1 MKVLTKIMGKII
13 RFLQVYQ
20 SIVIGGIIIAFST
33 ALLINSSTIRIDKFS
48 SSPVDNAAF
57 LPRLIFGVLIVIGIV
72 MIVQG
77 IQDIKKNKKKL
88 LEGEALE
95 KASRETLRS
104 LGALCILLIYI
115 LCFKPVGFII
125 SSILFLVGMMFYMT
139 KKEDR
144 KPILFIIISVVMT
157 LVVYFCFKQFLYI
170 YLPAGILKGVL

>member
-13 RFLQVYQ
+13 RFLQLYQ
-20 SIVIGGIIIAFST
+20 NIVIGVIVIAFSV
-33 ALLINSSTIRIDKFS
+33 AMLINSATIRVDKFS

-57 LPRLIFGVLIVIGIV
+57 LPRLIFGILIVIGIV
-72 MIVQG
+72 LVIMG
-77 IQDIKKNKKKL
+77 IQDIKPNRKKL

-95 KASRETLRS
+95 KASKETLRS
-104 LGALCILLIYI
+104 LGALLMLAAYI

-125 SSILFLVGMMFYMT
+125 SSIVYLIAMMYYMT

-144 KPILFIIISVVMT
+144 KPILFIIISVAMT
-157 LVVYFCFKQFLYI
+157 LIVYFCFKQFLYI

>member
-33 ALLINSSTIRIDKFS
+33 AMLINSSTIRIDKFS

-57 LPRLIFGVLIVIGIV
+57 LPRLIFGILIVVGIV
-72 MIVQG
+72 MIIQG
-77 IQDIKKNKKKL
+77 IQDIKKNKQKL

-144 KPILFIIISVVMT
+144 KPIVFIIISVVMT
-157 LVVYFCFKQFLYI
+157 LVVYFCFKKFLYI

>member
-1 MKVLTKIMGKII
+1 MKALTKIMGKII

-20 SIVIGGIIIAFST
+20 GIVIGAIVIAFST
-33 ALLINSSTIRIDKFS
+33 GLLINSATIRVDKFS

-57 LPRLIFGVLIVIGIV
+57 MPRLIFGILIVIGIV
-72 MIVQG
+72 MIIQG

-104 LGALCILLIYI
+104 LGALCILLLYI

-144 KPILFIIISVVMT
+144 KPIVFIIISVVMT
-157 LVVYFCFKQFLYI
+157 LVVYFCFKKFLYI

>member
-20 SIVIGGIIIAFST
+20 NIVIGGIIIAFSV
-33 ALLINSSTIRIDKFS
+33 AMLINSATIRVDKFS

-57 LPRLIFGVLIVIGIV
+57 LPRLIFGILIVVGIV

-77 IQDIKKNKKKL
+77 IQDIKKNRKKL

-104 LGALCILLIYI
+104 LGALCILLVYI

-144 KPILFIIISVVMT
+144 KPIVFIIISVVMT
-157 LVVYFCFKQFLYI
+157 LVVYFCFKKFLYI

>member
-20 SIVIGGIIIAFST
+20 NIVIGGIIIAFSG
-33 ALLINSSTIRIDKFS
+33 AMLFASTSIRVDKFS

-57 LPRLIFGVLIVIGIV
+57 LPRLIFGILIVIGIV
-72 MIVQG
+72 LIVMG
-77 IQDIKKNKKKL
+77 AQDMKKNKAKV

-95 KASRETLRS
+95 KASVETLRS
-104 LGALCILLIYI
+104 LGALLLLAAYI

-125 SSILFLVGMMFYMT
+125 SSIVFLIGMMFYMT

-144 KPILFIIISVVMT
+144 KPILFIVISVAMT
-157 LVVYFCFKQFLYI
+157 LIVYFCFKQFLYI

>member
-1 MKVLTKIMGKII
+1 MKALTKIMGKII

-20 SIVIGGIIIAFST
+20 NIVIGGIVIAFSV
-33 ALLINSSTIRIDKFS
+33 AMLFASSSIRVDKFS

-57 LPRLIFGVLIVIGIV
+57 LPRLIFGVLIVIGVVLII
-72 MIVQG
+72 MG
-77 IQDIKKNKKKL
+77 IQDIKKNKEKL

-95 KASRETLRS
+95 KVSKETLRS
-104 LGALCILLIYI
+104 LGALLMLAVYI

-125 SSILFLVGMMFYMT
+125 SSIVYLVAMMFYMT

-144 KPILFIIISVVMT
+144 KPIVFIIISVVMT

>member
-20 SIVIGGIIIAFST
+20 NIVIGGIIIAFSV
-33 ALLINSSTIRIDKFS
+33 AMLINSATIRVDKFS

-57 LPRLIFGVLIVIGIV
+57 LPRLIFGILIVVGIV
-72 MIVQG
+72 MIIQG
-77 IQDIKKNKKKL
+77 IQDIKKNKQKL
-88 LEGEALE
+88 LLV
-95 KASRETLRS
+95 
-104 LGALCILLIYI
+104 YI

-125 SSILFLVGMMFYMT
+125 SSILFLIGMMFYMT

-144 KPILFIIISVVMT
+144 KPIVFIVISVAMT
-157 LVVYFCFKQFLYI
+157 LVVYFCFKKFLYI

>member
-104 LGALCILLIYI
+104 LGALCILLVYI

-144 KPILFIIISVVMT
+144 KPIVFIIISVVMT
-157 LVVYFCFKQFLYI
+157 LVVYFCFKKFLYI

>member
-1 MKVLTKIMGKII
+1 MKALTKIMGKII

-20 SIVIGGIIIAFST
+20 NIVIGGIIIAFSV
-33 ALLINSSTIRIDKFS
+33 AMLINSSTIRIDKFS

-57 LPRLIFGVLIVIGIV
+57 LPRLIFGVLIVIGVVLII
-72 MIVQG
+72 MG
-77 IQDIKKNKKKL
+77 IQDIKKNKEKL

-95 KASRETLRS
+95 KVSKETLRS
-104 LGALCILLIYI
+104 LGALLMLAVYI

-125 SSILFLVGMMFYMT
+125 SSIVYLVAMMFYMT

-144 KPILFIIISVVMT
+144 KPIVFIIISVVMT

>member
-1 MKVLTKIMGKII
+1 MKALTKIMGKII

-20 SIVIGGIIIAFST
+20 NIVIGGIVIAFSV
-33 ALLINSSTIRIDKFS
+33 AMLFASSSIRVDKFS

-57 LPRLIFGVLIVIGIV
+57 LPRLIFGVLIVIGVVLII
-72 MIVQG
+72 MG
-77 IQDIKKNKKKL
+77 IQDIKKNKEKL

-95 KASRETLRS
+95 KVSKETLRS
-104 LGALCILLIYI
+104 LGALLMLAVYI

-125 SSILFLVGMMFYMT
+125 SSIVYLVAMMFYMT

>member
-1 MKVLTKIMGKII
+1 MKALTKIMGKII

-20 SIVIGGIIIAFST
+20 GIVIGAIVIAFST
-33 ALLINSSTIRIDKFS
+33 GLLINSATIRVDKFS

-57 LPRLIFGVLIVIGIV
+57 MPRLIFGILIVIGIV

-77 IQDIKKNKKKL
+77 IQNIKKNKKKL
-88 LEGEALE
+88 LESEALE
-95 KASRETLRS
+95 KASMETLRS
-104 LGALCILLIYI
+104 LGALLMLAAYI

-144 KPILFIIISVVMT
+144 KPIVFIIISVVMT
-157 LVVYFCFKQFLYI
+157 LVVYFCFKKFLYI

>member
-1 MKVLTKIMGKII
+1 MKALTKIMGKII
-13 RFLQVYQ
+13 RFLQLYQ
-20 SIVIGGIIIAFST
+20 NIVIGVIVIAFSV
-33 ALLINSSTIRIDKFS
+33 AMLFNSATIRIDKFS

-57 LPRLIFGVLIVIGIV
+57 LPRLVFGILIVVGIV
-72 MIVQG
+72 LVIMG
-77 IQDIKKNKKKL
+77 IQDIKKNREKL

-104 LGALCILLIYI
+104 LGALLMLAAYI

-125 SSILFLVGMMFYMT
+125 SSIVYLIAMMFYMT
-139 KKEDR
+139 KKQDR

>member
-20 SIVIGGIIIAFST
+20 NIVIGGIIIAFST
-33 ALLINSSTIRIDKFS
+33 AMLINSSTIRIDKFS

-104 LGALCILLIYI
+104 LGALCILLLYI

-144 KPILFIIISVVMT
+144 KPIVFIIISVVMT
-157 LVVYFCFKQFLYI
+157 LVVYFCFKKFLYI

>member
-1 MKVLTKIMGKII
+1 MKALTKIMGKII

-20 SIVIGGIIIAFST
+20 NIVIGAIVIAFST
-33 ALLINSSTIRIDKFS
+33 GLLINSATIRVDKFS

-57 LPRLIFGVLIVIGIV
+57 MPRLIFGILIVIGIV

-95 KASRETLRS
+95 KASKETLRS
-104 LGALCILLIYI
+104 LGALCILLVYI

-144 KPILFIIISVVMT
+144 KPIVFIIISVVMT
-157 LVVYFCFKQFLYI
+157 LVVYFCFKKFLYI

>member
-20 SIVIGGIIIAFST
+20 TIVIGGIIIAFSV
-33 ALLINSSTIRIDKFS
+33 AMLINSSTIRIDKFS

-57 LPRLIFGVLIVIGIV
+57 LPRLIFGILIVVGIV

-77 IQDIKKNKKKL
+77 IQDIKKNRKKL

-104 LGALCILLIYI
+104 LGALCILLVYI

-144 KPILFIIISVVMT
+144 KPIIFIIISVVMT
-157 LVVYFCFKQFLYI
+157 LVVYFCFKKFLYI